1 MKPEFEQRLHTS
13 SKEHL
18 IQLLEELALRH
29 PVLLTEIM
37 SMLDNL
43 TTEHEL
49 PQTEDGSDDT
59 GDAGEVSEEWDFNG
73 DAQTTLRSLHSQ
85 QATLLTGNE
94 ARNQYVDEFST
105 RLQQAETPQ
114 EIFDVLRDLVEDAV
128 SYIGRNDDSTALDLF
143 ALLID
148 ERLLERRPDTV
159 PLFDEMIDAGMYSLE
174 ALLSEVSSDTNH
186 TLFNVD
192 TTMAL
197 SPQLT
202 PDVRHR
208 WLERLFALWLKRLD
222 AHRVEEDLP
231 ELLLD
236 VARSEDV
243 LLLRSLVQGEI
254 QKQPH
259 SASAAHA
266 AHANIVDFGH
276 QYRSRALEKFLK
288 ELPRT

>member
-1 MKPEFEQRLHTS
+1 MVGASQRKVASDMAVPSLLPCPSLRAALHPGVPMKPEFEQRLHTS

-18 IQLLEELALRH
+18 IQLVEELALRH

-43 TTEHEL
+43 TSEREL

-59 GDAGEVSEEWDFNG
+59 GEVSEEWDFNG
-73 DAQTTLRSLHSQ
+73 DSQTALRSLPFQ
-85 QATLLTGNE
+85 QSMLLTGNE

-105 RLQQAETPQ
+105 RLQHAETPQ

-148 ERLLERRPDTV
+148 ERLLERRPDAV

-174 ALLSEVSSDTNH
+174 TLLGDVSST
-186 TLFNVD
+186 TLFDVD

-231 ELLLD
+231 DLLLD

-259 SASAAHA
+259 A
-266 AHANIVDFGH
+266 
-276 QYRSRALEKFLK
+276 
-288 ELPRT
+288 

>member
-1 MKPEFEQRLHTS
+1 MKPEYEQRLHAA

-29 PVLLTEIM
+29 PVLLTEIT
-37 SMLDNL
+37 SMLENL
-43 TTEHEL
+43 AHEL
-49 PQTEDGSDDT
+49 PQTEDASDDTGDT
-59 GDAGEVSEEWDFNG
+59 GDAGEVSEEWDFNS
-73 DAQTTLRSLHSQ
+73 DTQLHSLPSQ
-85 QATLLTGNE
+85 QAALPTGDE
-94 ARNQYVDEFST
+94 TRNQHVDEFFT

-114 EIFDVLRDLVEDAV
+114 ELFDVLRDLVEDAV
-128 SYIGRNDDSTALDLF
+128 SYIGRGEDSTALALF

-148 ERLLERRPDTV
+148 ERLLERKPDTV

-174 ALLSEVSSDTNH
+174 ALLGEVSNY
-186 TLFNVD
+186 TLFDVD
-192 TTMAL
+192 TTVAL
-197 SPQLT
+197 SPLLT

-222 AHRVEEDLP
+222 AHQVEEDLP

-236 VARSEDV
+236 VARSEDMV
-243 LLLRSLVQGEI
+243 LLRSLVQDEI

-259 SASAAHA
+259 AGHA